1 MYPAAYHLVH
11 VEPPP
16 YEVEIGADAF
26 QDVSIAVDGTTTTNP
41 PSTLTPSNFQI
52 LNIGVFGLGWNYRR
66 ATESNGGSE
75 GAPQSESSV

>member
-1 MYPAAYHLVH
+1 MYPAGYHLVR

-16 YEVEIGADAF
+16 YQVEVGADAL
-26 QDVSIAVDGTTTTNP
+26 QDVEIAVDATTTHP
-41 PSTLTPSNFQI
+41 PTTATPSNLQI

-75 GAPQSESSV
+75 GATQSESSV